1 MKSIF
6 PSMKLPTVVISFILL
21 TMTVHAD
28 TIAEQQ
34 EIAVKIVGILNSGK
48 VDNETLRKM
57 CMTRMEEEAKKRHL
71 TTEEWKLL
79 KSASAETIATI
90 TRDQL
95 VEVMAKGYAAR
106 LSLDEL
112 KAVLAFY
119 ESPAGKALQRE
130 QAEIR
135 KETYAQMKILT
146 DDMLSKVEARY
157 DILKKQKTK
166 ESP

>member
-1 MKSIF
+1 MKAIF
-6 PSMKLPTVVISFILL
+6 PSMKLPTVVISLILL
-21 TMTVHAD
+21 TMTARAD
-28 TIAEQQ
+28 PFAERQ
-34 EIAVKIVGILNSGK
+34 EIAIKIVEVLNRDK
-48 VDNETLRKM
+48 LDDETLRKM

-79 KSASAETIATI
+79 KLASAETIAAI
-90 TRDQL
+90 TREQL

-130 QAEIR
+130 QAGIN
-135 KETYAQMKILT
+135 KEAYAQMKILT
-146 DDMLSKVEARY
+146 DELVMKVEARY
-157 DILKKQKTK
+157 ETLKKEKAK

>member
-1 MKSIF
+1 
-6 PSMKLPTVVISFILL
+6 
-21 TMTVHAD
+21 MTVHAD
-28 TIAEQQ
+28 PFAERQ
-34 EIAVKIVGILNSGK
+34 EIAIKIVGILNRGK
-48 VDNETLRKM
+48 VDDETLRKT

-79 KSASAETIATI
+79 KAASSETIATI
-90 TRDQL
+90 SSEQF
-95 VEVMAKGYAAR
+95 VEAMAKGYAAR

-119 ESPAGKALQRE
+119 ESPAWKALQRE

-135 KETYAQMKILT
+135 KEAHAQMKILA
-146 DDMLSKVEARY
+146 DEMLSKVDARY
-157 DILKKQKTK
+157 EILKKEKAK

>member
-1 MKSIF
+1 
-6 PSMKLPTVVISFILL
+6 MKLPTVVISFIFL
-21 TMTVHAD
+21 TMAAQAD
-28 TIAEQQ
+28 PFTERQ
-34 EIAVKIVGILNSGK
+34 EIAIKIVEVLNSGK
-48 VDNETLRKM
+48 LDDETLRKM

-79 KSASAETIATI
+79 KLASAETIATI
-90 TRDQL
+90 TREQL

-119 ESPAGKALQRE
+119 ESPTGKALQRE

-135 KETYAQMKILT
+135 KETYAQMKILSAE
-146 DDMLSKVEARY
+146 MVKKVEARY
-157 DILKKQKTK
+157 EILKKEKTK
-166 ESP
+166 ETP